1 MAHLLLRPPRYA
13 EGMPVEMTREEFEIV
28 VNAALDEI
36 PDDLAAAVRNVVVLV
51 EDDAPP
57 EDPMLLGLYDGL
69 GFESGADFHG
79 PARIFVY
86 RNNLQEMCEDRADLE
101 QEIRITVLHEVAH
114 HFGLDERRLHEL
126 GYG

>member
-1 MAHLLLRPPRYA
+1 M
-13 EGMPVEMTREEFEIV
+13 EREEFEAV

-36 PDDLAAAVRNVVVLV
+36 PDALAAVVRNVVVLV
-51 EDDAPP
+51 EDAAPP
-57 EDPMLLGLYDGL
+57 EDPTLLGLYDGL
-69 GFESGADFHG
+69 GFDAVHDVQG

-86 RNNLQEMCEDRADLE
+86 RHNLQDMCADLE
-101 QEIRITVLHEVAH
+101 ELRAEIRITVLHEVAH

>member
-1 MAHLLLRPPRYA
+1 
-13 EGMPVEMTREEFEIV
+13 MPVEMTREEFEAV
-28 VNAALDEI
+28 VSSALDEI
-36 PDDLAAAVRNVVVLV
+36 PEELAAAVRNVVVLV
-51 EDDAPP
+51 EDEAPAA
-57 EDPMLLGLYDGL
+57 DPTLLGLYDGL
-69 GFESGADFHG
+69 GFDSVVDFHG

-86 RNNLQEMCEDRADLE
+86 RNNLQDMCEDLADLR